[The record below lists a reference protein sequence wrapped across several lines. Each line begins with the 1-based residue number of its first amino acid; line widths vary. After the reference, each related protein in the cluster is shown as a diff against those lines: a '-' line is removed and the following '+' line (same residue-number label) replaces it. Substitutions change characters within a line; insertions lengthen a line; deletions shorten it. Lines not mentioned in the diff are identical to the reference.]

1 MEKIGDN
8 MDERML
14 RILSNDEL
22 DRIKHL
28 NILIVGLGGVGGAAF
43 ESLVRCGVSNITV
56 IDNDVFDNSNLNRQL
71 LSNINN
77 IGHNKALEANL
88 RAININPD
96 ILVDYKEMFLD
107 ESNIEQINITKFDYV
122 LDCCDSINTK
132 VLLAKVCGDNNIK
145 FISSM
150 GTGNRLDPSKLI
162 ITDIWKTNNDPLA
175 KKMRSILRKEKIYY
189 KFKVVTS
196 TELPRKSKEG
206 VGSLAFVPNCA
217 GFFMASFVIN
227 DII

>member
-1 MEKIGDN
+1 

-22 DRIKHL
+22 DRIKKL

>member
-22 DRIKHL
+22 DRIKKL

>member
-1 MEKIGDN
+1 
-8 MDERML
+8 MDERIL
-14 RILSNDEL
+14 RILSNTEL
-22 DRIKHL
+22 NKIKNL

-43 ESLVRCGVSNITV
+43 ESLVRTGVKNITV
-56 IDNDVFDNSNLNRQL
+56 IDNDVFDESNLNRQL
-71 LSNINN
+71 LSNRSN
-77 IGHNKALEANL
+77 IGHNKAFEACL

-96 ILVDYKEMFLD
+96 ILVDSKEMFLD
-107 ESNIEQINITKFDYV
+107 ESNIDKININQFDYV
-122 LDCCDSINTK
+122 LDCCDSVNTK
-132 VLLAKVCGDNNIK
+132 ILLIEKCHEFNVKLIT
-145 FISSM
+145 SM

-175 KKMRSILRKEKIYY
+175 KKMRSLLRKKGVKY
-189 KFKVVTS
+189 KVKVVTS
-196 TELPRKSKEG
+196 TENPRKSSSG

>member
-1 MEKIGDN
+1 

-22 DRIKHL
+22 DKIKKL
-28 NILIVGLGGVGGAAF
+28 NVLIVGLGGVGGAAF

-77 IGHNKALEANL
+77 IGHNKAFEANL